1 MILYG
6 RNPVREALR
15 GRRRVGQVWATEAA
29 AREWWLKDVGHT
41 VAGAGEIEGLCGS
54 PDHQGVCAE
63 AERYP
68 YSDADELLRSSTTPW
83 WSASTR

>member
-15 GRRRVGQVWATEAA
+15 AGRRQFGEIWATERVI
-29 AREWWLKDVGHT
+29 AREPWLSQ
-41 VAGAGEIEGLCGS
+41 AGARLTRPEEIERRAES

-63 AERYP
+63 AGGYP
-68 YSDADELLRSSTTPW
+68 YVVGA
-83 WSASTR
+83 